1 MQKCYFKSSHFS
13 DDMGI
18 QNTSFTLK
26 SEEKYFKCHRDLGD
40 LERKL
45 VSPSLCSM
53 TGSLRLKYNQ
63 LYRLPKAVYMST
75 YI

>member
-1 MQKCYFKSSHFS
+1 M
-13 DDMGI
+13 DI

-53 TGSLRLKYNQ
+53 TGSLRLKYNH
-63 LYRLPKAVYMST
+63 LYRLAKADSERTHVLEHT
-75 YI
+75 GIV

>member
-1 MQKCYFKSSHFS
+1 M
-13 DDMGI
+13 DI

-45 VSPSLCSM
+45 VSPSLCPM
-53 TGSLRLKYNQ
+53 TGSLRSK
-63 LYRLPKAVYMST
+63 
-75 YI
+75 

>member
-1 MQKCYFKSSHFS
+1 M
-13 DDMGI
+13 DI

-63 LYRLPKAVYMST
+63 LYRLAKADSERTHVLEHT
-75 YI
+75 GIV

>member
-1 MQKCYFKSSHFS
+1 M
-13 DDMGI
+13 DI

-26 SEEKYFKCHRDLGD
+26 SEENYFKCRRDLGD

-53 TGSLRLKYNQ
+53 TGSLRSK
-63 LYRLPKAVYMST
+63 
-75 YI
+75 